1 MIVLDSDALIEI
13 LDRHSQI
20 GELIVE
26 YIRGVGEDVAT
37 TSINLHEVLY
47 GLRKFGKT
55 SGELLRLPALN
66 FEKRDA
72 HLSSTL
78 KVEAE
83 RAGKAVRRTDAMIAA
98 VARNR
103 NCALLTFDHHFQA
116 FTQRGL
122 KLVSLPKNT
131 SPSD

>member
-1 MIVLDSDALIEI
+1 MREVRL
-13 LDRHSQI
+13 
-20 GELIVE
+20 E
-26 YIRGVGEDVAT
+26 YIRCIAT
-37 TSINLHEVLY
+37 HAPTPSLQLHEVLY

-72 HLSSTL
+72 RLSSTL